1 MSNKDENI
9 SREEEKEESV
19 NREHQDE
26 NENKEEENKE
36 NEENKEEEENKEN
49 EENKEEEKEEEPEEE
64 PFSYLDN
71 ANNQIIYVKEKLDDE
86 NNPFNDNKGK
96 FKYSICVLLDNNESS
111 SSYSLKKTLISIG
124 NNLNGLKENLNI
136 EAQEIVIFIFIS
148 EIKNYNNKLF
158 TLNQEDEIEDK
169 INEYIIQERTIT
181 NINEKNQDLANI
193 KIFTINQIKPL
204 SKIKSLSYYYE
215 IINQIKVEKKIM
227 FSSIMTA
234 GIQFNENKLFEL
246 ISFSY
251 HSRNQHGIAVSSV
264 EYKTSNLIS
273 MLCDYDKKRYNIY
286 TLNYLNESTSAP
298 ISSQLCTITINDKIL
313 EILKNY
319 YEKINKAIAIEYHDF
334 NLALYL
340 KEKNCLIKYIN
351 DNPGYIICSVDCSFH
366 DYQQLYLERFSG
378 YYGNFFNILSSF
390 QNCNILQIIFL
401 VFQLISISFEFIL
414 PSITAMIIYI
424 IFYAAFKTSDYRI
437 SLFFTLLYL
446 SLMFSSGYCSIVGKK
461 VNKMKYTY
469 NIINIL
475 MALLYLLSLICSIPA
490 MHFAHEDKNPD
501 LSGYKF
507 NKAAIS
513 TIIIF
518 TFIPYIIPLI
528 LCFSTLGGDIFLL
541 LVYNLIFAP
550 FAKINFNVAGVWGA
564 IDVSKE
570 NIYKEIKSFYI
581 LIYLGINL
589 FIGSLSFYN
598 TDNKKK
604 ANCVMAFGIIY
615 LVYNFV
621 RSLAIIMEI
630 CFKKEE
636 TFNNQNLIIN
646 IKKDLNEKEDSD
658 IHSEKESIKKSQQE
672 NNDDN
677 IDNENNN
684 KDKETNAEQHDD
696 DGREVEVEQDNE

>member
-71 ANNQIIYVKEKLDDE
+71 ANNQILYVKEKLDDE

-181 NINEKNQDLANI
+181 NINVKIQDLANI

-215 IINQIKVEKKIM
+215 IINQIRVEKKIM

-286 TLNYLNESTSAP
+286 TLNYLNESSSAP

-378 YYGNFFNILSSF
+378 YYRNFFNILSSF
-390 QNCNILQIIFL
+390 QNGNIIQIIFL

-528 LCFSTLGGDIFLL
+528 LSFSTMGGDIFLL